1 MNSGVSKGLI
11 SKLYSTFNKCDM
23 EGRGNY
29 MQIQEELQ
37 ISFPSSTRH
46 ILIYGTCGLDKL

>member
-1 MNSGVSKGLI
+1 MTEMRIMNSVVSKELI

-29 MQIQEELQ
+29 MQIWEKLQ
-37 ISFPSSTRH
+37 IGFP
-46 ILIYGTCGLDKL
+46 